1 MPFLRNAFLMA
12 GQGGVARLSG
22 FLTTVALSRLLPP
35 GDVGIYGLVVN
46 TAGSVYGLT
55 RLGTDAAI
63 TVSAAHGRDTV
74 DGRAHQGRVLGA
86 GLALL
91 TCSALLGSLVCLLFS
106 AVIASA
112 VFGRSEL
119 GPWIAAA
126 AVFVA
131 LNALTQF
138 CYRTLLGFGRL
149 PQYARV
155 MAVTAGGGLLL
166 TVSAA
171 AVGGVAGA
179 VTGLAVTQ
187 ALAVLWLHHATRRAM
202 SEEGVRIRFDALR
215 SEARRILRH
224 GIPFYLAGLAIIPAT
239 YFAQGLLSRHG
250 GVEALGGLRVIT
262 SMLTLVTLVP
272 MAVAPLIL
280 QRLSVAASGG
290 DQGFSASTFRLLK
303 YSWIFAVVVGM
314 TADLL
319 APVLMA
325 VFFGDAYS
333 QHVPVVSLAL
343 FSTMF
348 AVVASVVTNIMLAT
362 GRVMLILRYTLVQ
375 ATVFVGVA
383 VVMVPEHGLT
393 GYFIADIC
401 GRAAVFGAL
410 LCMKGVMRTIL
421 GQSWIRP
428 AISVTAL
435 YASVAWL
442 SMTGD
447 GISRHVIASMGLCIA
462 CTLIYLTVFE
472 REERSRII
480 RMFTTALGR

>member
-1 MPFLRNAFLMA
+1 
-12 GQGGVARLSG
+12 
-22 FLTTVALSRLLPP
+22 
-35 GDVGIYGLVVN
+35 
-46 TAGSVYGLT
+46 
-55 RLGTDAAI
+55 
-63 TVSAAHGRDTV
+63 
-74 DGRAHQGRVLGA
+74 
-86 GLALL
+86 
-91 TCSALLGSLVCLLFS
+91 
-106 AVIASA
+106 
-112 VFGRSEL
+112 
-119 GPWIAAA
+119 
-126 AVFVA
+126 
-131 LNALTQF
+131 
-138 CYRTLLGFGRL
+138 
-149 PQYARV
+149 
-155 MAVTAGGGLLL
+155 
-166 TVSAA
+166 
-171 AVGGVAGA
+171 
-179 VTGLAVTQ
+179 
-187 ALAVLWLHHATRRAM
+187 
-202 SEEGVRIRFDALR
+202 
-215 SEARRILRH
+215 
-224 GIPFYLAGLAIIPAT
+224 
-239 YFAQGLLSRHG
+239 
-250 GVEALGGLRVIT
+250 
-262 SMLTLVTLVP
+262 

-280 QRLSVAASGG
+280 QRLSVAASGA

-375 ATVFVGVA
+375 ATVFIGVA

-462 CTLIYLTVFE
+462 CAMIYLTVFE